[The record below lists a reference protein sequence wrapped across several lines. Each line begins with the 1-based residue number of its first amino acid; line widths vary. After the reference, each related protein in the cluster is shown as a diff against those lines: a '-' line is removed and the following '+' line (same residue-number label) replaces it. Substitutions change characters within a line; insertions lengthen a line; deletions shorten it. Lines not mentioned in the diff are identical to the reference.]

1 MTALTFPARLAGLQR
16 ERLLRL
22 VLKLDA
28 AVTGANGAAYLLA
41 AGPLG
46 DVLGLPSAPLRATG
60 AFLVLYAAAV
70 WVLATRRTVARGAVV
85 AVVAAN
91 VLWAIDSV
99 VLAIA
104 GWGSP
109 AAAGTVWILLQA
121 FVVAGLAAVQWRV
134 APTPR
139 S

>member
-1 MTALTFPARLAGLQR
+1 MTALTFPARLAGLPR

-41 AGPLG
+41 AGPLE
-46 DVLGLPSAPLRATG
+46 DLLGLPSALLRATG

-85 AVVAAN
+85 AVIAAN
-91 VLWAIDSV
+91 VLWAVDSV